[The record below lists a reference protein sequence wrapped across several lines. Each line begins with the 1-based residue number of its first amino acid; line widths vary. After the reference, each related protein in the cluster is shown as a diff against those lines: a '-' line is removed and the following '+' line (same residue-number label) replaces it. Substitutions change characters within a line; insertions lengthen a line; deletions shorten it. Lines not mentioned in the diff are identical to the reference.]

1 MASYIRKPGILI
13 IDHPDPPDYCNIGQA
28 APVGLEVD
36 IDGEPTLFIA
46 APGGNPNKKC
56 YIWKITADE
65 VDGPYLVLEKD
76 EGTKYNCPAIYYDGT
91 YIHVIYSAMGVYQTE
106 YHAKALPSDLSNWTV
121 NEIPK
126 PEDGAFHYGS
136 VFYLPS
142 RNQVAII
149 SNIDDPPYEGDP
161 YTLTRILH
169 MTLYDV
175 DCTTL
180 QAKRKLINYTL
191 NISERTDLN
200 ITASRVYSKRLVY
213 IRTPYF
219 DNPVFV
225 GAYIVRLNDD
235 QGTLYRPFMGA
246 YQIKLLNAAYIY
258 SLFGDYVSGSELD
271 AVGAAELE
279 LLPPDWGAGE
289 NYGYSVFMLNIDPTH
304 NICYLVGA
312 TRRVEAEDYVMT
324 ADFNSKRLRIYRIP
338 WRVSEAR
345 SDPYHGG
352 VAHIRNSYIYFPYG
366 EHILIGDYKTDK
378 HSLLYLGVTGE
389 EMGDI
394 YRFESDGQCHKNAKL
409 YNWVTTK
416 WQNAD
421 KIILLNANVL
431 SEYHDEYYFKTE
443 VDIDEYGRLEGGVYG
458 Y

>member
-13 IDHPDPPDYCNIGQA
+13 INHPDPPNYCNIGQA

-36 IDGEPTLFIA
+36 IDGESTLFLA

-76 EGTKYNCPAIYYDGT
+76 EGTKYNCPAIYWDGT
-91 YIHVIYSAMGVYQTE
+91 YIHVIYSAAGVYQTE
-106 YHAKALPSDLSNWTV
+106 YHAKALPSDLNNWTV

-126 PEDGAFHYGS
+126 PEAGAFHYGS
-136 VFYLPS
+136 VFYMPS

-161 YTLTRILH
+161 YTLTRIFH

-175 DCTTL
+175 DCTAI
-180 QAKRKLINYTL
+180 QAHHKLMDYTL
-191 NISERTDLN
+191 NISERTDYD
-200 ITASRVYSKRLVY
+200 IVGGRVYSKRLLY
-213 IRTPYF
+213 IETPNF
-219 DNPVFV
+219 DHPVFV
-225 GAYIVRLNDD
+225 GGYRIRLNTSA
-235 QGTLYRPFMGA
+235 QFLFPYMGA
-246 YQIKLLNAAYIY
+246 YIIDLENSNPKIY
-258 SLFGDYVSGSELD
+258 TIYGDFVSDSEVD
-271 AVGAAELE
+271 AVTAEALE
-279 LLPPDWGAGE
+279 LLPADWD
-289 NYGYSVFMLNIDPTH
+289 YGYTNFIGNLDPTA
-304 NICYLVGA
+304 NRYYLVGGTYRDA
-312 TRRVEAEDYVMT
+312 QDYVFIF
-324 ADFNSKRLRIYRIP
+324 DFSARNTRIYRVL
-338 WRVSEAR
+338 WRVSEYK
-345 SDPYHGG
+345 SNPYHGG
-352 VAHIRNSYIYFPYG
+352 VAHIRNSFLYFPYG
-366 EHILIGDYKTDK
+366 EYALIGSYKTNK
-378 HSLLYLGVTGE
+378 YSLLYLGVTGE

-421 KIILLNANVL
+421 KVILLNANVL
-431 SEYHDEYYFKTE
+431 SEYHNEYYFKTE
-443 VDIDEYGRLEGGVYG
+443 FDINEYGRLEGGVYG